1 VESQLIHPVILCGG
15 AGTRLWPLSRQ
26 LHPKQFLALGS
37 ERSLLHET
45 LSRIAGHGFAAP
57 VVVCSEDHK
66 TLTADQL
73 ARAHISHAELIVEP
87 AGRNTAPAA
96 TIAALS
102 IARANDDAIILL
114 MPSDHVIENQA
125 AFENALKI
133 AHQAA
138 ATGHLV
144 TFGVVPS
151 SPETGYGYIQRGA
164 PCEGIDGSFQIERFV
179 EKPDR
184 ASAERYL
191 ESGAFFWNSG
201 IFCFSA
207 KTLLGEMAK
216 FEPAILQACETAL
229 ARATTSSGATMLD
242 REAFEACP
250 AQSIDYGIME
260 RTSRAV
266 VVPVDIGWSD
276 VGSWDSLWHLGPRD
290 DDGNRTQGDVVISG
304 VRNSYL
310 SATRTLLAVGD
321 IEDVVV
327 VATDDAVLVTR
338 RCSSQGVKAL
348 VEKLKQQG
356 RPEIAAH
363 KLVVRPWGSFESL
376 DSGPGF
382 QVKRLTVNPG
392 GKLSLQLHHH
402 RSEHWVVV
410 SGVAQ
415 VTCGDKEFT
424 LRENESTYIPVETRH
439 RLENRGGEPLHVI
452 EVQSGSYLGEDDI
465 VRFDDVYGR
474 VT

>member
-1 VESQLIHPVILCGG
+1 
-15 AGTRLWPLSRQ
+15 
-26 LHPKQFLALGS
+26 
-37 ERSLLHET
+37 
-45 LSRIAGHGFAAP
+45 
-57 VVVCSEDHK
+57 
-66 TLTADQL
+66 
-73 ARAHISHAELIVEP
+73 
-87 AGRNTAPAA
+87 
-96 TIAALS
+96 
-102 IARANDDAIILL
+102 
-114 MPSDHVIENQA
+114 
-125 AFENALKI
+125 
-133 AHQAA
+133 
-138 ATGHLV
+138 
-144 TFGVVPS
+144 
-151 SPETGYGYIQRGA
+151 
-164 PCEGIDGSFQIERFV
+164 
-179 EKPDR
+179 
-184 ASAERYL
+184 
-191 ESGAFFWNSG
+191 
-201 IFCFSA
+201 
-207 KTLLGEMAK
+207 
-216 FEPAILQACETAL
+216 
-229 ARATTSSGATMLD
+229 
-242 REAFEACP
+242 
-250 AQSIDYGIME
+250 ME

-266 VVPVDIGWSD
+266 VVPVDMGWSD

-338 RCSSQGVKAL
+338 RGSSQGVKAL

-356 RPEIAAH
+356 RPEIAAL

-439 RLENRGGEPLHVI
+439 RLENRGSEPLHVI

>member
-1 VESQLIHPVILCGG
+1 MILCGG

-37 ERSLLHET
+37 PQSLLHDT
-45 LSRIAGHGFAAP
+45 LVRIARPGFSPP
-57 VVVCSEDHK
+57 VVICAEDHK
-66 TLTADQL
+66 ALTADQL

-114 MPSDHVIENQA
+114 MPSDHVIGDRA

-133 AHQAA
+133 ARQAA
-138 ATGHLV
+138 VTGHLV

-164 PCEGIDGSFQIERFV
+164 PCESIDGSFQIERFV

-207 KTLLGEMAK
+207 KTLLEEMAK

-266 VVPVDIGWSD
+266 VVPVDMGWSD

-290 DDGNRTQGDVVISG
+290 DDGNRVQGDVVTSG

-338 RCSSQGVKAL
+338 RGSSQGVKAL

-356 RPEIAAH
+356 RPEIAAL

-439 RLENRGGEPLHVI
+439 RLENRGSEPLHVI